1 MGIGHS
7 PGGVGVEKMMRHEI
21 EAAAREILGFLD
33 GHADAPVMAVK
44 NALGKRE
51 LYFYMGLGELI
62 LQHRVVIQ
70 EREGV
75 FWAIHSPQ
83 SAMAA

>member
-1 MGIGHS
+1 M
-7 PGGVGVEKMMRHEI
+7 EKMMRHEI

-33 GHADAPVMAVK
+33 GHGDAPVMAVK
-44 NALGKRE
+44 NALGRRE

>member
-1 MGIGHS
+1 LVIARRGN
-7 PGGVGVEKMMRHEI
+7 VEKMMRHEI

-33 GHADAPVMAVK
+33 AHGDAPVMGVK

-51 LYFYMGLGELI
+51 LYFYMGLGDLI
-62 LQHRVVIQ
+62 LEHRVAIQ

-75 FWAIHSPQ
+75 FWAVRATQ
-83 SAMAA
+83 TAKAA